1 MVWYWYKKIL
11 IIINNLNF
19 KLIMK
24 LAFLKISLASILII
38 GGLSSCS
45 TANTQ
50 SETTEKTQKNS
61 LLGKWELNDIADI
74 KASSLSEAYS
84 QGLPTINFISNKM
97 VSASD
102 GCNLLNGGII
112 TTGDKITFGNLMSTM
127 KACTNVEDQNF
138 SSKLTGTLQYKINGD
153 KLELLQG
160 DKTVLTF
167 VRPAKIEGSW
177 VLEEFIGKDRSLKS
191 VNDRFPNEKPTLTF
205 TKNIISGNN
214 GCNNINGAY
223 LAVGNSLQMKNIAV
237 SAMACEGVESDVFM
251 ERFNNINKFEIKDGK
266 LILFAN
272 DIKTMVFNKK

>member
-1 MVWYWYKKIL
+1 
-11 IIINNLNF
+11 
-19 KLIMK
+19 MK
-24 LAFLKISLASILII
+24 LAFLKISLATTLII
-38 GGLSSCS
+38 GGITSCS

-50 SETTEKTQKNS
+50 SGNTERTQKNS
-61 LLGKWELNDIADI
+61 LLGKWELNDITDI
-74 KASSLSEAYS
+74 KASSLSEAYTE
-84 QGLPTINFISNKM
+84 GVPTINFISNKM
-97 VSASD
+97 VSVSD
-102 GCNLLNGGII
+102 GCNLLNGGITI
-112 TTGDKITFGNLMSTM
+112 SGSDITFGNLISTM
-127 KACTNVEDQNF
+127 KACNNVEDQNF
-138 SSKLTGTLQYKINGD
+138 SSKLQGTVQYKLSGD
-153 KLELLQG
+153 KLELLKG

>member
-1 MVWYWYKKIL
+1 
-11 IIINNLNF
+11 
-19 KLIMK
+19 MK
-24 LAFLKISLASILII
+24 LAFLKIFLATTLII
-38 GGLSSCS
+38 GGLTSCS

-50 SETTEKTQKNS
+50 SEKSEKSEKTS

-84 QGLPTINFISNKM
+84 EGVPTINFISNKM

-102 GCNLLNGGII
+102 GCNLLNGGI
-112 TTGDKITFGNLMSTM
+112 TVSGNNITFGNLISTM
-127 KACTNVEDQNF
+127 KACDSVEDQNF
-138 SSKLTGTLQYKINGD
+138 ASKLQGTLQYKLSDD

-160 DKTVLTF
+160 DKTILTF
-167 VRPAKIEGSW
+167 IRPSKIEGSW
-177 VLEEFIGKDRSLKS
+177 VLEEFIGKDRSLKT

-223 LAVGNSLQMKNIAV
+223 LAIGNSLKMKDVAV
-237 SAMACEGVESDVFM
+237 TAMACEGVESDVFM
-251 ERFNNINKFEIKDGK
+251 ERFDNINKYEIKDGK

-272 DIKTMVFNKK
+272 DIKTMVFKKK